1 MKWYTPLRFG
11 INRLAGK
18 STDLCN
24 VHAGSL
30 SGELFTL
37 CKPSKKIVNPMV
49 SYKADFATHANFI
62 NDNIENTI
70 IKCNKTANEIIVKLA
85 KYMTETGETPTKNE
99 ILKNPVIDLSHTA
112 KFLNPD
118 KNTLSY
124 NYKFKTDG
132 EFADEEAYINEH
144 NWTALIP
151 CYTKGLYKIHP
162 NRYIYYDVENINK
175 DEHSVTVFHQ
185 EYINVG
191 NYFLPGHS
199 SKATI
204 SLSKG
209 KSDKNDCFTVERHEF
224 QNETSLYKPITPK
237 QLNLTDF
244 EAKFYRQLIN
254 DITKSDKI
262 YNNVI
267 TNELNSAF
275 IKATV
280 RTNFLLSKYKP
291 NRESN
296 SYYVKND
303 TENEKNI
310 IYDAPQSHY
319 VQRIGP
325 VNIYNDTA
333 PKQTVRKQRTN
344 DIHYKIPEWDT
355 RGHIRHYKSGKTVYV
370 KPSVHKRQGMT
381 GEKPQKTIEF
391 MPEKSKKPKMF
402 DLNTLKN
409 T

>member
-1 MKWYTPLRFG
+1 MMLYK
-11 INRLAGK
+11 
-18 STDLCN
+18 TDIIAQIDN
-24 VHAGSL
+24 
-30 SGELFTL
+30 
-37 CKPSKKIVNPMV
+37 
-49 SYKADFATHANFI
+49 
-62 NDNIENTI
+62 NIETTVN
-70 IKCNKTANEIIVKLA
+70 KCNKIANSIAVKLA
-85 KYMTETGETPTKNE
+85 KYMTETGKTPTKNE
-99 ILKNPVIDLSHTA
+99 MLKNPVIDLSHTVKHA
-112 KFLNPD
+112 AD
-118 KNTLSY
+118 KNDTISY
-124 NYKFKTDG
+124 NYQFKTDG
-132 EFADEEAYINEH
+132 EFADEKKYVAEH
-144 NWTALIP
+144 DWEKLIP

-162 NRYIYYDVENINK
+162 NRYIYYNVTDINK
-175 DEHSVTVFHQ
+175 DECKLTVFHQ

-204 SLSKG
+204 SIS
-209 KSDKNDCFTVERHEF
+209 SDRNDKDNCFTVERHEF

-244 EAKFYRQLIN
+244 ETKFYRQLIN
-254 DITKSDKI
+254 DMTKSDKI
-262 YNNVI
+262 YNNAL
-267 TNELNSAF
+267 TNELNRAF
-275 IKATV
+275 IKATI
-280 RTNFLLSKYKP
+280 RTNFLLSKYKTT
-291 NRESN
+291 RENN

-303 TENEKNI
+303 TKNEKNI

-325 VNIYNDTA
+325 ADIYNDTA

-344 DIHYKIPEWDT
+344 DVHYKIPEWDT

>member
-1 MKWYTPLRFG
+1 MKWSTPLNFG
-11 INRLAGK
+11 INRLSGK

-24 VHAGSL
+24 IHAGSL
-30 SGELFTL
+30 SANLFYL

-49 SYKADFATHANFI
+49 SYKVDFATHTNFI
-62 NDNIENTI
+62 NDNIESTI
-70 IKCNKTANEIIVKLA
+70 IKCNKVANSIIEKLA
-85 KYMTETGETPTKNE
+85 KYMTENGKASAKND
-99 ILKNPVIDLSHTA
+99 ILKNPVIDLSHVT
-112 KFLNPD
+112 KPINSG
-118 KNTLSY
+118 KNSISY
-124 NYKFKTDG
+124 NYEFRKDG
-132 EFADEEAYINEH
+132 EFADEEKYIDKH
-144 NWTALIP
+144 DWTELIP
-151 CYTKGLYKIHP
+151 CYTKGLYKIHS
-162 NRYIYYDVENINK
+162 NRYIYYDVKDINK
-175 DEHSVTVFHQ
+175 TEHTLTVFHQ

-199 SKATI
+199 STATI
-204 SLSKG
+204 SLSKD
-209 KSDKNDCFTVERHEF
+209 KSNENDCFTVERHEF
-224 QNETSLYKPITPK
+224 QNETNLYRQITPK

-262 YNNVI
+262 YNNAL

-275 IKATV
+275 IKATI
-280 RTNFLLSKYKP
+280 RTNFLLSIYKP
-291 NRESN
+291 TRENN
-296 SYYVKND
+296 SYYAKNN
-303 TENEKNI
+303 TNNEKNV

-325 VNIYNDTA
+325 INIYNDTA

-344 DIHYKIPEWDT
+344 DVHYTIPEWDT

-381 GEKPQKTIEF
+381 GGKPQKTIEF
-391 MPEKSKKPKMF
+391 IPDKTKKRKIF
-402 DLNTLKN
+402 DLNTLKD